1 VLDLAI
7 ALPACLV
14 AAPLGLVVAA
24 LVRLRL
30 GSPVMFGQVRAG
42 RSGVPVHVR
51 KFRSMSDARDPSGDL
66 LPDAERLVPF
76 GLMLRSTSLD
86 EIPQLWSVIRGEMS
100 LVGPRPLPMAYLDR
114 YSESQRRRLEAKP
127 GITGWAQVN
136 GRNST
141 TWPERLAFDVWYVDH
156 ATLLVDLRILARTV
170 AIALG
175 RSGVSAEGH
184 ATMPEFTGER

>member
-1 VLDLAI
+1 
-7 ALPACLV
+7 LPL
-14 AAPLGLVVAA
+14 
-24 LVRLRL
+24 
-30 GSPVMFGQVRAG
+30 
-42 RSGVPVHVR
+42 
-51 KFRSMSDARDPSGDL
+51 
-66 LPDAERLVPF
+66 
-76 GLMLRSTSLD
+76 T
-86 EIPQLWSVIRGEMS
+86 
-100 LVGPRPLPMAYLDR
+100 YLDR

-141 TWPERLAFDVWYVDH
+141 TWPDRLAFDVWYVDH

-175 RSGVSAEGH
+175 RRGVSAEGH